1 MYVYI
6 SKQFRTKLNVT
17 FGEIPKGIVEDFF
30 VFFLFVNVQE
40 FSSSIQT
47 RGLVG
52 KSSCDSVG
60 GFSFGLQ
67 LRVLTRVSVTAGN

>member
-30 VFFLFVNVQE
+30 VFFCLLTYRNFRRQSKHVAWLENRRAILWGV
-40 FSSSIQT
+40 
-47 RGLVG
+47 LVLG
-52 KSSCDSVG
+52 CSCEY
-60 GFSFGLQ
+60 
-67 LRVLTRVSVTAGN
+67 